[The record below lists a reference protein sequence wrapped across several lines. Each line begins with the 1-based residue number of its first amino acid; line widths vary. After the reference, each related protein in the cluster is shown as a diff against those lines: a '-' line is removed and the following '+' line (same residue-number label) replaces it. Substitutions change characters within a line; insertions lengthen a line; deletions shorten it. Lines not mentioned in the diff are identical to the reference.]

1 MLDALAEIFGRAS
14 LLVTYNGRTF
24 DVPTMETR
32 WAFHRTANPTD
43 DLPHFDM
50 LPPARRLWGGRG
62 AESSCS
68 LTALERSLLGFHR
81 IGDVAGFEIPTR
93 YFHFLRSG
101 DTSVVEGVLEHNRLD
116 LVSLAAVTAH
126 ALELAHVGPDACR
139 DAREQVGLGRIYERA
154 DDPERAATAYRLA
167 GRCESELRSVALG
180 RLAELCRRAG
190 RHDEAADIWRRLLE
204 PVDVTGWTLSRDER
218 RAAEGLAIHFEHR
231 VKDPIAARRYAEML
245 RRDAAGRL
253 RAQAEHRLGRLRRKL
268 SRLENAPGGPE
279 AARLSFDST
288 EL

>member
-1 MLDALAEIFGRAS
+1 
-14 LLVTYNGRTF
+14 
-24 DVPTMETR
+24 
-32 WAFHRTANPTD
+32 
-43 DLPHFDM
+43 
-50 LPPARRLWGGRG
+50 
-62 AESSCS
+62 
-68 LTALERSLLGFHR
+68 
-81 IGDVAGFEIPTR
+81 
-93 YFHFLRSG
+93 
-101 DTSVVEGVLEHNRLD
+101 
-116 LVSLAAVTAH
+116 
-126 ALELAHVGPDACR
+126 
-139 DAREQVGLGRIYERA
+139 
-154 DDPERAATAYRLA
+154 
-167 GRCESELRSVALG
+167 VALG

-268 SRLENAPGGPE
+268 SRLENATGGPE

-288 EL
+288 DL